1 MSRRLAEGAGMGQEP
16 SVQIQQGA
24 ASALVQFVSDPANPM
39 DAQNFLFFSELCS
52 LFQMEKMTYLGLLS
66 RRTL

>member
-1 MSRRLAEGAGMGQEP
+1 M
-16 SVQIQQGA
+16 QIQQGA
-24 ASALVQFVSDPANPM
+24 ASALVQFVSNLANPT
-39 DAQNFLFFSELCS
+39 DAPNFLFFTELRS